1 MRDASHGPR
10 LEGEEVEKR
19 RGLPFFYSMSNWSA
33 VQQNVYV
40 NIEPVLC
47 KLSVLKICGKETNQH
62 PYTKRVIFPFKKVF
76 SAWFRGNQRPRKGK
90 EGMENEMEEK
100 RFSLKPILI
109 SEICL
114 S

>member
-19 RGLPFFYSMSNWSA
+19 RGLPFYSMSNWSA

-62 PYTKRVIFPFKKVF
+62 PYTKRVTFLLKKCF
-76 SAWFRGNQRPRKGK
+76 LHGSEGIKGLGKERKEWKMKWRRKG
-90 EGMENEMEEK
+90 
-100 RFSLKPILI
+100 FP
-109 SEICL
+109 
-114 S
+114 